1 MVAEVARG
9 ALGAWVGLRTRWRGL
24 ALPIF
29 ASPLLPSAL
38 LFAIGDDDR
47 AALGSVPDRG
57 RGPPRM
63 EVLTLPI
70 RKTSTCLTLPSLPL
84 T

>member
-47 AALGSVPDRG
+47 AALGSVLGFGASASPDRAAARAG
-57 RGPPRM
+57 KCR
-63 EVLTLPI
+63 L
-70 RKTSTCLTLPSLPL
+70 
-84 T
+84 